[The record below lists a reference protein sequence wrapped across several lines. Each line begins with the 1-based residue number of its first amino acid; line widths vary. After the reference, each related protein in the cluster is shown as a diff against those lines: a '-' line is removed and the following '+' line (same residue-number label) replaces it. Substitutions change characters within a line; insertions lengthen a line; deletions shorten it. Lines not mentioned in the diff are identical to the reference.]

1 MLGRIPRTRQ
11 ASADASTSEVLLNG
25 VLGGLLQ
32 ETRSDGIDSSGVSIA
47 HRRFLENRCV
57 RGTRRQIS
65 PDKARVPFIG
75 LIELQIRAPRDRLR
89 KGQPGRNDQCVVVV
103 AG

>member
-1 MLGRIPRTRQ
+1 MRALFYFGMLGRIPLTRQ
-11 ASADASTSEVLLNG
+11 ASADASTPEVLLNG

-32 ETRSDGIDSSGVSIA
+32 EARSGGIDSRGIGIA
-47 HRRFLENRCV
+47 HRRFPENRRV

-75 LIELQIRAPRDRLR
+75 LIELQVRASRDRLR
-89 KGQPGRNDQCVVVV
+89 KGEPRRN
-103 AG
+103 